1 MKDLMKESTRGVLLV
16 TARTLVAAVCV
27 VVVVV
32 ARTTVGWGSLAIMLC
47 ALAGLLAVLAAYN
60 RRFR

>member
-1 MKDLMKESTRGVLLV
+1 MKDSTRSVLLV

-27 VVVVV
+27 AVVVS
-32 ARTTVGWGSLAIMLC
+32 ARTTAGWGSLAIMLA
-47 ALAGLLAVLAAYN
+47 ALVGLLAVLASYN

>member
-1 MKDLMKESTRGVLLV
+1 MKESTRSALLV

-27 VVVVV
+27 AVVVT
-32 ARTTVGWGSLAIMLC
+32 ARTTAGWGSLAIMLA
-47 ALAGLLAVLAAYN
+47 ALAGLLAVLASYN